1 LTAKP
6 RLGQFSSTL
15 LLAAALFVVPACAQE
30 AGEKPDQASETAA
43 ANSGQTESA
52 DTKPGMELWKWV
64 NFAILAGALGWL
76 SAKHLGP
83 LLSAR
88 SHEIH
93 EGLAAGEKARAEADA
108 RAAAV
113 QAKIANLG
121 DAISQMKTSAREERD
136 REAERIRRDCLAEL
150 ARVEHQANQEIDSA
164 GKVARLEV
172 HRFAAS
178 LAIELAEQKVR
189 ARMSAETQSALINNF
204 IAELGDTTHAG

>member
-1 LTAKP
+1 M
-6 RLGQFSSTL
+6 R
-15 LLAAALFVVPACAQE
+15 V
-30 AGEKPDQASETAA
+30 
-43 ANSGQTESA
+43 
-52 DTKPGMELWKWV
+52 W
-64 NFAILAGALGWL
+64 
-76 SAKHLGP
+76 
-83 LLSAR
+83 R
-88 SHEIH
+88 R
-93 EGLAAGEKARAEADA
+93 EKARAEADA

-121 DAISQMKTSAREERD
+121 DAISQMKISAREERD
-136 REAERIRRDCLAEL
+136 REAERIRRDGLAEL

-204 IAELGDTTHAG
+204 IAELGDTARRLVHHFFRCR